1 MSPAN
6 QSEMGYQLLLL
17 MTFFLGVTL
26 EEVHAQPKQCL
37 QDAAQAFGHET
48 DLLHAIALVES
59 GGNCLAVSKPNQNG
73 SYDIGCMQI
82 NSSWL
87 PTLHAR
93 FGITERDLFDPC
105 TNVAVGAWVLANN
118 KRRLGDSWRAVGAYN
133 AVSET
138 KRKNYSWKVHDKLLS
153 LRQSP

>member
-1 MSPAN
+1 
-6 QSEMGYQLLLL
+6 MGYQLLLL
-17 MTFFLGVTL
+17 MTFVLGVTL

-37 QDAAQAFGHET
+37 QDAAQVFGHET

-59 GGNCLAVSKPNQNG
+59 GGNCSAVSKPNRNG

-93 FGITERDLFDPC
+93 FGITERDLLIPAQMSLLGHGFSP
-105 TNVAVGAWVLANN
+105 TTSEGLETHGA
-118 KRRLGDSWRAVGAYN
+118 
-133 AVSET
+133 
-138 KRKNYSWKVHDKLLS
+138 
-153 LRQSP
+153 P